1 MPKLESFFVTL
12 PPKYKPNN
20 RMNKKPLLLMAFFA
34 CFAGIHPSSAQAT
47 KKPAANTTV
56 PPAVHPTIGT
66 EAKSTDGE
74 LTIRLI
80 AKKQNF
86 GGKESNT
93 HDTDI
98 HSPKSINIHPDGTK
112 YYVNSLEGCTT
123 ISYDFRTNKKLRVI
137 RHTFKEGRDDQLWAP
152 ASGLYPW
159 RHYNENLNTFSGKP
173 VESTFSHQGRYL
185 WVPYYR
191 RTFDINAQDPSAVAV
206 IDTET
211 DSIVRLLETGPLP
224 KMITTSPDGTLVAI
238 SHWGNNTVGLI
249 DISSENP
256 ADWHHTKVLTVDYE
270 LKLDFPL
277 DKQVDRDNDSGYAL
291 RGTVFTPDGNYLLV
305 GCMGGGGGI
314 AVINA
319 RNGVYLG
326 RVMGMM
332 ANVRHILISH
342 GYLYL
347 SINRTGYVQRIKLD
361 KFMQAAQQMKNKIA
375 RVSGWESCQVGSGA
389 RTISITP
396 DGRYVFAACNL
407 ASALYVVDTQ
417 TMKVVCTIPVDSY
430 PVGLDLSTDG
440 CYVFTTSQ
448 GRKQQGGNAVNIFR
462 VEYKHPPVVE
472 KGIEME
478 ARRKAAA
485 SPEKD
490 GEGNNL
496 TWLGLDEEKTTT
508 VLLCGGSVLLVLAS
522 TLLYRHFHH
531 SQG

>member
-1 MPKLESFFVTL
+1 
-12 PPKYKPNN
+12 
-20 RMNKKPLLLMAFFA
+20 MNKKQLLLMVATA
-34 CFAGIHPSSAQAT
+34 MLTGSLQLSAQT
-47 KKPAANTTV
+47 QKKPAAKTTV
-56 PPAVHPTIGT
+56 PPAIHPTIGT
-66 EAKSTDGE
+66 EATSADGE
-74 LTIRLI
+74 VTIRLI

-86 GGKESNT
+86 GGKEPGT
-93 HDTDI
+93 LDPDI

-137 RHTFKEGRDDQLWAP
+137 RHSFKEGRDDALWAP
-152 ASGLYPW
+152 SSGLYPW
-159 RHYNENLNTFSGKP
+159 RHYTEDLNTFSGKP
-173 VESTFSHQGRYL
+173 VESTFSHEGRFL

-224 KMITTSPDGTLVAI
+224 KMITTSPDGNLVAI

-249 DISSENP
+249 DISSDNP
-256 ADWHHTKVLTVDYE
+256 KDWHHTKVLTVDYE

-277 DKQVDRDNDSGYAL
+277 DEQVDRDNDSGYAL
-291 RGTVFTPDGNYLLV
+291 RGTVFTPDGRYLLV

-314 AVINA
+314 AVIDTQTKE
-319 RNGVYLG
+319 YLG

-347 SINRTGYVQRIKLD
+347 SINRTGYVQRIALD
-361 KFMQAAQQMKNKIA
+361 SFMQAAHQMKNKLA
-375 RVSGWESCQVGSGA
+375 TAKGWESCKVGAGA

-407 ASALYVVDTQ
+407 ASALYVVDTKS
-417 TMKVVCTIPVDSY
+417 MKVITTIEVDSY
-430 PVGLDLSTDG
+430 PVGLDISTDG

-448 GRKQQGGNAVNIFR
+448 GRGKEGGNAVNIFR
-462 VEYKHPPVVE
+462 VDYKHPPVVE
-472 KGIEME
+472 KGIQME

-485 SPEKD
+485 TQEPTDEEDDAK
-490 GEGNNL
+490 
-496 TWLGLDEEKTTT
+496 WLGLDSGTATAALACT
-508 VLLCGGSVLLVLAS
+508 GGALLILGA
-522 TLLYRHFHH
+522 TMLYRHMR
-531 SQG
+531 S